1 MNDIPSPPIAVQG
14 IPFDRNSSFKRGPAK
29 APARIC
35 EALYSESANMWTE
48 TAIDLG
54 STNRWQILPEISF
67 ADEGEEFMAI
77 ERQTDLLLD
86 TDSRV
91 VSLGGDHSITY
102 PIIRAHARK
111 YPQLTIL
118 HLDAHPDLY
127 DELEGNRHSH
137 ACPFA
142 RILEELPHIR
152 LVQMGIRTANG
163 HQRQQ
168 AARFGVEMIEMK
180 DSSQFT
186 QINFDGPVYL
196 SLDLDCL
203 DPAFAPGVSHFEPG
217 GMTTREVIAL
227 IQQLSGT
234 LIGADIVEYNPDND
248 PLGITAMVSAKL
260 LKEVLGKMLDEKPAA
275 RAATGIS
282 SKP

>member
-1 MNDIPSPPIAVQG
+1 MNEISTAPVAVQG

-48 TAIDLG
+48 TGIDLAG
-54 STNRWQILPEISF
+54 TKRWQILPELGF
-67 ADEGEEFMAI
+67 AAEGEEFMAI
-77 ERQTDLLLD
+77 ERQTALQIAAGN
-86 TDSRV
+86 RV

-111 YPQLTIL
+111 YPQLSIL

-127 DELEGNRHSH
+127 DELDGNRHSH

-142 RILEELPHIR
+142 RILEEFSHIR

-168 AARFGVEMIEMK
+168 AARFGVDMIEMK
-180 DSSQFT
+180 DFSQFG
-186 QINFDGPVYL
+186 QFAFDGPVYL

-217 GMTTREVIAL
+217 GMTTREVITL

-260 LKEVLGKMLDEKPAA
+260 LKEVLGKMLDEHPAA
-275 RAATGIS
+275 NLATE
-282 SKP
+282 KRPRP